1 MQIAGGDIVKYVCEY
16 GVETNTFKKTQIQKY
31 TFLCLFIL
39 ERAKKIQVWNCP
51 NNDIWNLRLSYLN
64 RLQWIIF
71 IRILILVYNMDIVFS
86 CGCRS
91 WPGEMRGVI
100 IKEIIKVVHEKVL
113 K

>member
-1 MQIAGGDIVKYVCEY
+1 
-16 GVETNTFKKTQIQKY
+16 
-31 TFLCLFIL
+31 
-39 ERAKKIQVWNCP
+39 
-51 NNDIWNLRLSYLN
+51 
-64 RLQWIIF
+64 
-71 IRILILVYNMDIVFS
+71 MDIVFS